1 MNSSSWSKQLG
12 KKFYSQGGKKG
23 DLLMSSISREEL
35 ADLRNR
41 GGGWSEYRA
50 WSLTVTPNANIKVRR
65 TAHDLAPIAISDIK
79 IHRFTPLL
87 FLDLKCII
95 KQRDVWIPGTHP
107 LFCIV
112 QPVDRVNGFLKFL
125 PDPQNHRAIA
135 FFFSLFFF
143 SITNT
148 YNRAWN

>member
-1 MNSSSWSKQLG
+1 MEQTIG
-12 KKFYSQGGKKG
+12 KEILQSGRKGGR
-23 DLLMSSISREEL
+23 LINEFHENLL

-41 GGGWSEYRA
+41 EGGWSEYRA

-107 LFCIV
+107 LLCIV
-112 QPVDRVNGFLKFL
+112 QPPDRVNGFLKFL

-135 FFFSLFFF
+135 FFFFFF
-143 SITNT
+143 ITNT